1 MKKFL
6 LAILAAAALTS
17 AALANEFT
25 FAQAG
30 VKITVPNGYTLLQRS
45 EIDQLYP
52 PTRGPGFVIGNA
64 ARSVTISYDLKPFD
78 LASLNLAQA
87 MKPFEQVFEKR
98 VPSLVWKERKL
109 LEFEKQQWL
118 QLEFLSRDRNA
129 DYYNIMLI
137 TAVKDQMLVLNLNAS
152 AADFPAA
159 EPELRAIMKTI
170 VLNVVV
176 PEPVATPA
184 PTKKPA
190 PAKKKEKAAG

>member
-64 ARSVTISYDLKPFD
+64 ARSVTISYDLSKRYCSVRIGLEYIFHDIRPPD
-78 LASLNLAQA
+78 
-87 MKPFEQVFEKR
+87 MR
-98 VPSLVWKERKL
+98 VPVPTEV
-109 LEFEKQQWL
+109 
-118 QLEFLSRDRNA
+118 
-129 DYYNIMLI
+129 
-137 TAVKDQMLVLNLNAS
+137 TVL
-152 AADFPAA
+152 P
-159 EPELRAIMKTI
+159 
-170 VLNVVV
+170 
-176 PEPVATPA
+176 
-184 PTKKPA
+184 
-190 PAKKKEKAAG
+190 